1 MRHNNIIK
9 MLPFVDKVILIHCLF
24 LSFFMAQDYKII
36 TQQVSLSQS
45 PMTSDSLI
53 LQGALGKIFIK
64 PEVETHS
71 HSVEACGILHPGS
84 ILFLQ
89 L

>member
-9 MLPFVDKVILIHCLF
+9 MLSFVDKVILIHCLF
-24 LSFFMAQDYKII
+24 LSFLMAQDYKII

-53 LQGALGKIFIK
+53 LQGSLKIFIK
-64 PEVETHS
+64 PEAETHS
-71 HSVEACGILHPGS
+71 HSAEVCGILHLGS